1 MTELSKLPDQRR
13 DSGLDPD
20 DWEAFRATAH
30 ALLDACVDR
39 LRSARDLPWIPVPPD
54 QAAAYR
60 LDGVGRGEAAMADRL
75 AAEIM
80 PYATGNTHPGFFGWV
95 HGTGLAS
102 GVLSEMVAATM
113 NANCGGRDHGMI
125 HVERAVI
132 GWTRGVMG
140 FPETA
145 SGVLVTGTSQAT
157 VIALAA
163 ARSRALG
170 LRVREDGLGA
180 AQLVAYAGLS
190 AHAAVVKAMELLGI
204 GNRALRLVPMAGG
217 GLDIGALQGMIAADR
232 AAGLQPFALIG
243 TAGSVDLGHFDDLN
257 ALADL
262 AGAEQLWLHVDG
274 AFGAW
279 TRLADA
285 PWRALSDGIGRADSL
300 ACDFHKWMYVPYDC
314 GIVLIR
320 SEADHRAA
328 FAARPAYL
336 ESQEAGL
343 GGGEPWFC
351 DYGTDLSRSGRALK
365 VWAAIEAYG
374 ADRLGAAI
382 TLNCRLAQEMAD
394 LVQANPRM
402 RLMAPVTSNI
412 CVFSADADLPNQQ
425 QSTLNRWIAQDLQL
439 AGIAVFSTTKVDGIT
454 VLRAAITNHR
464 TRSIDVARA
473 VAAVAE
479 RRDR

>member
-1 MTELSKLPDQRR
+1 MPEISERPGQTT
-13 DSGLDPD
+13 GLDPE
-20 DWEAFRATAH
+20 DWSAFRATAH
-30 ALLDACVDR
+30 ALLDACVGR
-39 LRSARDLPWIPVPPD
+39 MQAARDLPWIPVPPD
-54 QAAAYR
+54 QTAAYH
-60 LDGVGRGEAAMADRL
+60 LDGTGHGEAAMAQRL
-75 AAEIM
+75 ADEIM

-95 HGTGLAS
+95 HGTGLAT

-132 GWTRGVMG
+132 DWTRRVME

-157 VIALAA
+157 VVALAA
-163 ARSRALG
+163 ARSKALG
-170 LRVREDGLGA
+170 RTVRDDGLGTA
-180 AQLVAYAGLS
+180 RLVAYAGVGAHS
-190 AHAAVVKAMELLGI
+190 ATAKAMELLGI
-204 GNRALRLVPMAGG
+204 GNRALRLVPIAEGTMNMDV
-217 GLDIGALQGMIAADR
+217 LRGMIAADR
-232 AAGLQPFALIG
+232 AAGLHPFALIG
-243 TAGSVDLGHFDDLN
+243 TAGSVDLGQFDDLN

-279 TRLADA
+279 TRLAEA

-300 ACDFHKWMYVPYDC
+300 ACDFHKWIYVPYDC

-320 SEADHRAA
+320 DEADHRAA

-351 DYGTDLSRSGRALK
+351 DYGIDLSRGGRALK

-374 ADRLGAAI
+374 ADRLGGAI
-382 TLNCRLAQEMAD
+382 TLNCRLALEMAN
-394 LVQANPRM
+394 LVQADPKM
-402 RLMAPVTSNI
+402 RLMADVVSNI
-412 CVFSADADLPNQQ
+412 CVFSADGTLPDAQ
-425 QSTLNRWIAQDLQL
+425 QSVLNRWIANDLQL
-439 AGIAVFSTTKVDGIT
+439 SGIAVFSTTRVAGIT

-464 TRSIDVARA
+464 TRSADVARA
-473 VAAVAE
+473 MAAVAE

>member
-1 MTELSKLPDQRR
+1 MPEISERPGQTT
-13 DSGLDPD
+13 GLDPE
-20 DWEAFRATAH
+20 DWSAFRATAH
-30 ALLDACVDR
+30 ALLDACVGR
-39 LRSARDLPWIPVPPD
+39 MQAARDLPWIPVPPD
-54 QAAAYR
+54 QTAAYH
-60 LDGVGRGEAAMADRL
+60 LDGTGHGEAAMAQRL
-75 AAEIM
+75 ADEIM

-95 HGTGLAS
+95 HGTGLAT

-132 GWTRGVMG
+132 DWTRRVME

-157 VIALAA
+157 VVALAA
-163 ARSRALG
+163 ARSKALG
-170 LRVREDGLGA
+170 RTVRDDGLGTA
-180 AQLVAYAGLS
+180 RLVAYAGVGAHS
-190 AHAAVVKAMELLGI
+190 ATAKAMELLGI
-204 GNRALRLVPMAGG
+204 GNRALRLVPIADGTMDMDV
-217 GLDIGALQGMIAADR
+217 LRGMIATDR
-232 AAGLQPFALIG
+232 TDGLHPFALIG
-243 TAGSVDLGHFDDLN
+243 TAGSVDLGQFDDLN

-262 AGAEQLWLHVDG
+262 AEAEQLWLHVDG

-279 TRLADA
+279 TRLAEA

-300 ACDFHKWMYVPYDC
+300 ACDFHKWIYVPYDC

-320 SEADHRAA
+320 NAADHRAA

-351 DYGTDLSRSGRALK
+351 DYGIDLSRGGRALK

-382 TLNCRLAQEMAD
+382 TLNCQLAQEMAD
-394 LVQANPRM
+394 LVQADPKM
-402 RLMAPVTSNI
+402 RLMAGVTSNI
-412 CVFSADADLPNQQ
+412 CVFSADGTLPDAQ

-439 AGIAVFSTTKVDGIT
+439 AGIAVFSTTRVSGIT

-464 TRSIDVARA
+464 TRSADVACA
-473 VAAVAE
+473 VAAVAV